1 MSRLPAVRA
10 LRLGEI
16 PVAYPQL
23 RFAVRFADGRDS
35 SHDAGARHPLAGTGA
50 VVLAAAVARLAESDP
65 GLLGKRLTLTADHLR
80 ASRTGTLRRMDSEL
94 QLTVDDAL
102 SLIVGT
108 GDGACLQAV
117 LEFLAGR
124 GVDLLDVARTVVTD
138 WDLAGTEITGFEP
151 EAGVTTPADLCT
163 ALSRLPQRVLGWM
176 GQVFEPAGLA
186 SALPG
191 FGPRTVPHHTVAGW
205 VPANAVNGE
214 PIGDLFRTGFASV
227 LVLPGADGGAGGD
240 MDGDRGAGAG
250 AAVVAAYLPA
260 LHRDGT
266 TVTPLEVSTA
276 FGTLGLSVWRDW
288 TGLEHPPFPPPS
300 TSPFMPQST

>member
-1 MSRLPAVRA
+1 MSRVPAVRA
-10 LRLGEI
+10 LRLGDI
-16 PVAYPQL
+16 PAAYPQL
-23 RFAVRFADGRDS
+23 RFAVRFSDGRES
-35 SHDAGARHPLAGTGA
+35 SHDAGARHPLAGTGML
-50 VVLAAAVARLAESDP
+50 VLAAAVARLAESDP
-65 GLLGKRLTLTADHLR
+65 GLLGERLTLTADHRR

-102 SLIVGT
+102 SLLVGT

-138 WDLAGTEITGFEP
+138 GNLADTEVTGFEP

-163 ALSRLPQRVLGWM
+163 ALSRLPEPVLGWM

-205 VPANAVNGE
+205 EPAGALSGE
-214 PIGDLFRTGFASV
+214 PTGDLSQTGFASV
-227 LVLPGADGGAGGD
+227 LVLP
-240 MDGDRGAGAG
+240 G

-260 LHRDGT
+260 LHQDGT
-266 TVTPLEVSTA
+266 AVTPLEVSTD
-276 FGTLGLSVWRDW
+276 FGTLGLSVWRAW
-288 TGLEHPPFPPPS
+288 TGPGHPPSTPLAPPPS
-300 TSPFMPQST
+300 TPHST